1 LDGPFKCNSA
11 SIGIFPDESFN
22 RFIVGTTDGNLFIL
36 ERRCENGEFLVKRS
50 LNNKKMVLSKV
61 NLEGAKIENFDH
73 LIPKN
78 EEDVDEGEEDFEQEE
93 EDG

>member
-1 LDGPFKCNSA
+1 
-11 SIGIFPDESFN
+11 
-22 RFIVGTTDGNLFIL
+22 
-36 ERRCENGEFLVKRS
+36 
-50 LNNKKMVLSKV
+50 MVLNEV